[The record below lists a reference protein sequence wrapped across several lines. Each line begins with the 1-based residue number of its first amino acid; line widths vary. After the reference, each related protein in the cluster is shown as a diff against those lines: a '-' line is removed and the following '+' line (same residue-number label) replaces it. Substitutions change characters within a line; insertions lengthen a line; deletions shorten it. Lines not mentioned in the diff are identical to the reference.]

1 MLETAAADF
10 AWDSAADIAAA
21 VTAGRVSATHIVE
34 ATLARIRE
42 RDPLLNSFTA
52 VTERRALARARVLD
66 EARAKGE
73 KLPPLVGVPF
83 AVKNLFDVAGL
94 PTLAGSKI
102 NRDLPPATRDAALI
116 ERLEAAGAILVGALN
131 MGEYAY
137 DFTGEN
143 IHDGPSRNPHDLHR
157 MTGGSS
163 GGSGSAVGG
172 GLVPLALGSDTN
184 GSIRVPSSLCGIFGL
199 KPTYGR
205 LSRARTFPFV
215 ASLDHLGPFARTT
228 RDLALAYDAMQGF
241 DADDPACADRATEPV
256 APHLDK
262 GINGLRI
269 AVAAGYFKG
278 KTAEAV
284 AAVDSVASAL
294 GANRDIEI
302 PQAERAR
309 SAAFI
314 ITASE
319 GASLHLDRLRA
330 RARDYDP
337 AVRDR
342 LIAGAMT
349 PASLVVKAQKFRRW
363 YREEVLKLFAE
374 VDAILAP
381 ATPCSAPL
389 IGQQT
394 FMLDD
399 VELPVRAN
407 LGLYTQPI
415 SFIGL
420 PVVAVPVPLAPLPIA
435 VQIIAAPWRE
445 DVALRIAYALEAQ
458 GVVAAPRPAF

>member
-1 MLETAAADF
+1 MLETAAKDF
-10 AWDSAADIAAA
+10 SWSSAAEISAEVASGRTNAAY
-21 VTAGRVSATHIVE
+21 VVE
-34 ATLARIRE
+34 AALARIRE

-52 VTERRALARARVLD
+52 VTEQRARRRAEALD
-66 EARAKGE
+66 AARAKGGQ
-73 KLPPLVGVPF
+73 LGPLAGVPF

-102 NRDLPPATRDAALI
+102 NRDSLPATRDAALI

-143 IHDGPSRNPHDLHR
+143 IHDGASRNPHDLNR
-157 MTGGSS
+157 MSGGSS

-215 ASLDHLGPFARTT
+215 SSLDHLGPFARTA

-241 DADDPACADRATEPV
+241 DPDDPACADRAAEPV
-256 APHLDK
+256 APHLDE
-262 GINGLRI
+262 GLDGLRI
-269 AVAAGYFKG
+269 AVAGGYFKC
-278 KTAEAV
+278 KTAETV
-284 AAVDSVASAL
+284 AAVDRVAAAL
-294 GANRDIEI
+294 GANRDVEI

-330 RARDYDP
+330 RAKDYDP

-349 PASLVVKAQKFRRW
+349 PAALVVKAQKFRRW
-363 YREEVLKLFAE
+363 YREEVLKLFKD
-374 VDAILAP
+374 VDAIVAP
-381 ATPCSAPL
+381 ATPCTAPL

-394 FMLDD
+394 FMFGGD
-399 VELPVRAN
+399 ELPVRAN

-445 DVALRIAYALEAQ
+445 DVALRIAAALEAQ
-458 GVVAAPRPAF
+458 GVVAAMRPAL

>member
-1 MLETAAADF
+1 MLDVPATDF
-10 AWDSAADIAAA
+10 DFSTAADIAAVVA
-21 VTAGRVSATHIVE
+21 SGRRTALSIVE

-42 RDPLLNSFTA
+42 RDPVLNSFTA
-52 VTERRALARARVLD
+52 VTEQRALLRAEAVDATRARG
-66 EARAKGE
+66 EALG
-73 KLPPLVGVPF
+73 PLAGVPF

-102 NRDLPPATRDAALI
+102 NRDMPPATRDAALI

-143 IHDGPSRNPHDLHR
+143 IHDGASRNPQDHQR
-157 MTGGSS
+157 MSGGSS
-163 GGSGSAVGG
+163 GGSGAAVGG

-199 KPTYGR
+199 KPTFGR
-205 LSRARTFPFV
+205 LTRARTFPFV
-215 ASLDHLGPFARTT
+215 ASLDHLGPFARTA
-228 RDLALAYDAMQGF
+228 RDLTLAYDAMQGF
-241 DADDPACADRATEPV
+241 DAEDPACASRPVEPV
-256 APHLDK
+256 TPVLEQGAD
-262 GINGLRI
+262 GLRV
-269 AVAAGYFKG
+269 AVAAGYFKCNSG
-278 KTAEAV
+278 ETCYAIDRVSA
-284 AAVDSVASAL
+284 AL

-302 PQAERAR
+302 PEAQRAR
-309 SAAFI
+309 SAAFL

-319 GASLHLDRLRA
+319 GASLHLNRLRA
-330 RARDYDP
+330 RARDFDP

-363 YREEVLKLFAE
+363 YRDQVVKLFDE
-374 VDAILAP
+374 VDAIIAP
-381 ATPCSAPL
+381 ATPCTAPL

-394 FMLDD
+394 FMFGDT
-399 VELPVRAN
+399 ELPVRTN

-420 PVVAVPVPLAPLPIA
+420 PVVAVPVPLLPLPIG

-445 DVALRIAYALEAQ
+445 DIALRLAHALEAK
-458 GVVAAPRPAF
+458 GVVAAMLPAL